1 MTVAP
6 HFISHAPRDLA
17 HWVGLFDPGQLPVL
31 ASTAEAL
38 ELMRCNEETVDA
50 HLIAEAIASDPLMT
64 LKLLTHVAKLRRGR
78 EGGETETAIE
88 ALVMLGVPPFFAAFG
103 AQETVEDRLGDH
115 PGALEGFKQ
124 VLSRSRRAAQFAIS
138 FAVHRMDYDAPVI
151 YEAALLHDIAELL
164 LWLQAPALALQLAA
178 RQHAD
183 PQLRSAAVQ
192 HELLHVELAELE
204 HALML
209 AWGLPALLVRIT
221 DDHARSVTSQMRNV
235 QLAIRVAR
243 HSAQGWDNPAL
254 PDDLEDIGKLLNLAP
269 EAAGRL
275 VQGIDL
281 DQAMLQT

>member
-1 MTVAP
+1 MTAAP

-64 LKLLTHVAKLRRGR
+64 MKLLTHVAKLRRGR
-78 EGGETETAIE
+78 EGGETETVIE
-88 ALVMLGVPPFFAAFG
+88 ALVMLGVTPFFTAFS
-103 AQETVEDRLGDH
+103 AQETVEDRLAAH
-115 PGALEGFKQ
+115 PGALQGFRK

-151 YEAALLHDIAELL
+151 YQAAMLHDFAELL
-164 LWLQAPALALQLAA
+164 LWLRAPALAQQLAE

-192 HELLHVELAELE
+192 RELLHVELADLE

-209 AWGLPALLVRIT
+209 AWCLPALLVHIT
-221 DDHARSVTSQMRNV
+221 DDSARNVSSQMRNV

-254 PDDLEDIGKLLNLAP
+254 PDDLEDIGQLLCIAP

-275 VQGIDL
+275 VQEIDL
-281 DQAMLQT
+281 DQAILQS